1 MARGECILE
10 PGPNSWLN
18 LSGSLLTK
26 EGKAIVTSDPD
37 IQRGTIEALQALEPT
52 NMDEYPFYFSDDEKE
67 SDIGMATLSMCIREN
82 PYATMAELVARYSD
96 ARNVPYAHVAT
107 VLNEIRR
114 STGFTMYLRNRGD
127 NTFQAVQWTPAKVP
141 ANMTLL
147 PPPKRRA

>member
-1 MARGECILE
+1 MAKGECILE

-18 LSGSLLTK
+18 LSTNLLSK
-26 EGKAIVTSDPD
+26 EGKTLVTADPD
-37 IQRGTIEALQALEPT
+37 IQRGTLAALQELEKT
-52 NMDEYPFYFSDDEKE
+52 DIDDYPFYFSEDEKD

-107 VLNEIRR
+107 VLTDIRR
-114 STGFTMYLRNRGD
+114 NTGFTMYLRNRGD
-127 NTFQAVQWTPAKVP
+127 NTFQAVAWSPAKVP
-141 ANMTLL
+141 NNMTLL

>member
-18 LSGSLLTK
+18 LSTSLLSK

-37 IQRGTIEALQALEPT
+37 IQCGTIAALQALEPT

-114 STGFTMYLRNRGD
+114 STGFTMYLRQYIPGSSVD
-127 NTFQAVQWTPAKVP
+127 PGKSPVKYDTAPPAKAP
-141 ANMTLL
+141 GM
-147 PPPKRRA
+147 R

>member
-1 MARGECILE
+1 
-10 PGPNSWLN
+10 
-18 LSGSLLTK
+18 
-26 EGKAIVTSDPD
+26 
-37 IQRGTIEALQALEPT
+37 
-52 NMDEYPFYFSDDEKE
+52 MDEYPFYFSDDEKE